1 MKMNGIATVRMENV
15 FVIASQYGV
24 STVIGVGSDGLR
36 KNGKF
41 TLHYD
46 GQSDYV
52 CVVGKNGTIFR
63 TEGK

>member
-15 FVIASQYGV
+15 FVIASEYGV
-24 STVIGVGSDGLR
+24 STLINVGSDGLR

-41 TLHYD
+41 TVHYD

-52 CVVGKNGTIFR
+52 CVTGKSGTIFR
-63 TEGK
+63 GK